1 MRTLGV
7 LISGRGSNLQAIL
20 DAVSEGRLE
29 ARVGV
34 VISNVASARGLE
46 RARAA
51 GVPTAIVS
59 HRDFPSR
66 EDFDTAV
73 VAKLREHDV
82 NLVCLAGFMRILSSV
97 LVRAFP
103 DRILNIHPSLL
114 PSFPGLDAQRQ
125 ALEHG
130 VKVSGASVHFVDE
143 QLDHGP
149 IVLQRAVPVFEDDDE
164 QALAARILEEEHE
177 LYPEAIALVLDGRV
191 RIEGRRAVIREC
203 RSTNESLI

>member
-1 MRTLGV
+1 MRNLGV

-20 DAVSEGRLE
+20 AAVSEGRLE

-66 EDFDTAV
+66 EDFDTAI
-73 VAKLREHDV
+73 VAELREHHVD
-82 NLVCLAGFMRILSSV
+82 LVCLAGFMRILSPV
-97 LVRAFP
+97 LVNAFP
-103 DRILNIHPSLL
+103 ERILNIHPSLL
-114 PSFPGLDAQRQ
+114 PSFPGLDAQRR

-164 QALAARILEEEHE
+164 QALAARILEEEHK